1 MTTKKQNKMKYCACR
16 APHPHMDISK
26 RHFSC
31 PSEEMLIWRKP
42 MSVKLQPI
50 QYFRTFIM
58 CFTWMN
64 GMNMHLS
71 TLLTNTICWYHHVL
85 WETHSVAAHLFP
97 AVAVIS
103 LQMPFDDSMWRAG
116 LTLQEG
122 TASLHPV
129 LHHLQSVL
137 IGCGA
142 EREKVISMAT
152 KTLITMNSLRP
163 KSQLWQIKV
172 LYGIQLSK
180 MTIKVPEYSHYSP

>member
-1 MTTKKQNKMKYCACR
+1 M
-16 APHPHMDISK
+16 
-26 RHFSC
+26 
-31 PSEEMLIWRKP
+31 
-42 MSVKLQPI
+42 
-50 QYFRTFIM
+50 
-58 CFTWMN
+58 
-64 GMNMHLS
+64 
-71 TLLTNTICWYHHVL
+71 
-85 WETHSVAAHLFP
+85 AAHLFP